1 MEEQIL
7 LSALQ
12 KLIES
17 GALDKLNQ
25 PGAQSAIIY
34 ALLILLAGMV
44 LKYIVFNG
52 LVKKFFDL
60 EELKV
65 KELQALNSRVIELQQ
80 DVKDERNRLI
90 NVMNLLQARREGDL
104 Q

>member
-90 NVMNLLQARREGDL
+90 NFIKTNV
-104 Q
+104 

>member
-7 LSALQ
+7 LNALQ

-34 ALLILLAGMV
+34 ALLILLAGMT

-52 LVKKFFDL
+52 MVKKFFDL

-65 KELQALNSRVIELQQ
+65 KELQALNAKVVELQT
-80 DVKDERNRLI
+80 DVRDERSRLI

>member
-1 MEEQIL
+1 MDEQL
-7 LSALQ
+7 LLNTIQ
-12 KLIES
+12 KLIDS
-17 GALDKLNQ
+17 GALEKMNQ

-52 LVKKFFDL
+52 MVKKFFDL

-65 KELQALNSRVIELQQ
+65 KELQTLNKKVLEIQEK
-80 DVKDERNRLI
+80 VKKDHKSLKDI
-90 NVMNLLQARREGDL
+90 FGLLNARREHDVR
-104 Q
+104 

>member
-1 MEEQIL
+1 MDEQIIL
-7 LSALQ
+7 NVIQ
-12 KLIES
+12 KLIDS

-52 LVKKFFDL
+52 TVKRFSDL

-65 KELQALNSRVIELQQ
+65 KELQTLNKKVVEIQE
-80 DVKDERNRLI
+80 DVKGEHQSLKDVL
-90 NVMNLLQARREGDL
+90 NLLHARRESDMR
-104 Q
+104 